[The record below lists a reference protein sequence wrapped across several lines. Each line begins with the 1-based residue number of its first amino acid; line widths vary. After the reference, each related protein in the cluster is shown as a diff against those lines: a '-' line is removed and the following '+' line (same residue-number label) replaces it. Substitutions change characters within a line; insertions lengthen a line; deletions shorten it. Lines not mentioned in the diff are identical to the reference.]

1 MIKLAEQSNVPFVF
15 TRTTVG
21 TPALAITMRG
31 EYPPLADMSMIC
43 VPSTIVAVGVAASP
57 RFEAYPGETSR
68 NAPPIKAV
76 LTTRETAVVVFIVL
90 EIEEWADDSGSG
102 ERVRAVYE
110 SQRDNNDTSRLKEDA
125 LPWLVCNI
133 QRTEGE
139 KGEHRECPDRE
150 DEHGERSLY
159 KASRR
164 ERVELHRLREAAG
177 EEEGP
182 NADKKGREVVVVLT
196 PLHNMLRETRGE
208 RK

>member
-21 TPALAITMRG
+21 TPALAITTRG

-76 LTTRETAVVVFIVL
+76 LTTIETAVVVFIVL

-139 KGEHRECPDRE
+139 KGAAVTF
-150 DEHGERSLY
+150 
-159 KASRR
+159 ASEAIKRGAVVIDNGADFR
-164 ERVELHRLREAAG
+164 LKKDVPTQPNVELLS
-177 EEEGP
+177 
-182 NADKKGREVVVVLT
+182 KGV
-196 PLHNMLRETRGE
+196 NS
-208 RK
+208 